1 MTGQRQ
7 QRMLDQY
14 EEHRPLQVSQVEAT
28 EYFRPTAKLKTK
40 IKLIV
45 RVLRLL
51 FPSGASS
58 KDIN

>member
-1 MTGQRQ
+1 MR
-7 QRMLDQY
+7 DQFQ
-14 EEHRPLQVSQVEAT
+14 EHRPLQVSQVEAT
-28 EYFRPTAKLKTK
+28 EYFRLTAKPKTK

-51 FPSGASS
+51 FPSGASA